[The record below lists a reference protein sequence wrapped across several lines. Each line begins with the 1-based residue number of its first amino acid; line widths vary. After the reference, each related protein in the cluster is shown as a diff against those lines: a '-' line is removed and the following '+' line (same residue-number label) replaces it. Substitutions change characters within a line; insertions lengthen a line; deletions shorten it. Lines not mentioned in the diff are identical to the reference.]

1 MLHLSAEF
9 TFMESK
15 IFRKLFSL
23 HQIAAGSSG
32 KIILLRMSLVN
43 LGLLRTGSTRGLSG
57 SEVSQCR

>member
-1 MLHLSAEF
+1 
-9 TFMESK
+9 MESK

-43 LGLLRTGSTRGLSG
+43 LGLQRSHWGLGAVQARCSG
-57 SEVSQCR
+57 RMK